1 MTLDPNPIAA
11 STQAPW
17 VKVWDPVVRYGHW
30 VLVVAFAVAYLSA
43 EEDTASPDQLHVW
56 GGYAVGA
63 IVAIRVLWGFVGTV
77 HARFSDFAYGPASA
91 LRYLADMLRG
101 RARRYIGHSP
111 AGAVMVF
118 ALLACLAGTVGTGI
132 VAYGN
137 AGRGP
142 LAKAIVPVTS
152 SARAEQGEMEQPG
165 AEEPGERAESAVGEI
180 HAALANITLG
190 LVVLHILGVGLAS
203 VVHRENLVA
212 SMFSGRKRGAAGD

>member
-1 MTLDPNPIAA
+1 MSVTAQA
-11 STQAPW
+11 SW

-30 VLVVAFAVAYLSA
+30 ALVTAFAVAYLSA

-63 IVAIRVLWGFVGTV
+63 IVVLRVLWGFVGTV
-77 HARFSDFAYGPASA
+77 HARFSDFAYRPASA
-91 LRYLADMLRG
+91 LRYLGNMLRG

-111 AGAVMVF
+111 AGAAMVF
-118 ALLACLAGTVGTGI
+118 ALLGCLAGTVGTGI

-142 LAKAIVPVTS
+142 LAEAVNS
-152 SARAEQGEMEQPG
+152 SARAEQSEIEQSG
-165 AEEPGERAESAVGEI
+165 AEGGGDGAESIVGDI
-180 HAALANITLG
+180 HAAFANITLG
-190 LVVLHILGVGLAS
+190 LVILHILGVGLAS

-212 SMFSGRKRGAAGD
+212 SMFSGRKRGDISD